1 MQPITLRIAGKQGAE
16 LPLAPGVHAL
26 ARGSDGAIARVED
39 PQTASLCF
47 CVDRRGVWLTVG
59 DTAESVHVNGRP
71 VRRMAMLRVGDSVH
85 AAGAEMVIASIRVP
99 GAPGSAQSGLP
110 DSTPHDPRVV
120 LRGVGGRHHG
130 RSFTLDSPK
139 LVGSDKACDIRVDDP
154 AFSARHCRIGLEHG
168 VLVLRDL
175 GSEEGSIVNG
185 CPVRDALLHP
195 GDQIVFDAY
204 QRFVV
209 EAPAGDLVREQDL
222 LPFHDD
228 QQVGD
233 PAQTARNALGRS
245 ARRLPWL
252 LLAALLIAAAL
263 SALLLLGVPG

>member
-1 MQPITLRIAGKQGAE
+1 M
-16 LPLAPGVHAL
+16 APGVHGL
-26 ARGSDGAIARVED
+26 ARGSEGGIAWVED
-39 PQTASLCF
+39 AKTASICF

-59 DTAESVHVNGRP
+59 DAAESVHVNGRP
-71 VRRMAMLRVGDSVH
+71 VQRMAMLRIGDSVH
-85 AAGAEMVIASIRVP
+85 AAGAEMVIASIRAP
-99 GAPGSAQSGLP
+99 ATPGSAQSGLP
-110 DSTPHDPRVV
+110 DAGPHDPRIV

-130 RSFTLDSPK
+130 RSFTLDSPR
-139 LVGSDKACDIRVDDP
+139 LVGSDKACDIRIDDP
-154 AFSARHCRIGLEHG
+154 AFSAQHCRIGLEHG

-195 GDQIVFDAY
+195 GDQIVFDAH

-209 EAPAGDLVREQDL
+209 EAPAGDLQREQDL
-222 LPFHDD
+222 LPRFDD
-228 QQVGD
+228 AHTAD
-233 PAQTARNALGRS
+233 PAETERHALGRS

-263 SALLLLGVPG
+263 SALLLFGVPG